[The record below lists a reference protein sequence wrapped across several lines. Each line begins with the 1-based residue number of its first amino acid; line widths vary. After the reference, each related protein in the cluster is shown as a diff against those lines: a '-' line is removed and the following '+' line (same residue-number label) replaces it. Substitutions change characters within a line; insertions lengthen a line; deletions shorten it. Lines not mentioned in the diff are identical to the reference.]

1 MKKSELRQIIKEEIS
16 KVLRENESGNAEY
29 AIGDEVTVVKG
40 GERIV
45 VSKIGVD
52 PKTVDYPT
60 PGMKGKV
67 SDVDKL
73 KNRVY
78 VVFPDIG
85 KDKYSFQPNEIK

>member
-1 MKKSELRQIIKEEIS
+1 MKKSQLRQIIKEEIS
-16 KVLRENESGNAEY
+16 KVLGNAQY
-29 AIGDEVTVVKG
+29 SIGDEVTVVKG

-52 PKTVDYPT
+52 PETVDYPT

-78 VVFPDIG
+78 VVFPSIG
-85 KDKYSFQPNEIK
+85 KNKYAFQPDEIE

>member
-16 KVLRENESGNAEY
+16 KVLGNAQY
-29 AIGDEVTVVKG
+29 SIGDEVTVVKG

-52 PKTVDYPT
+52 PETVDYPT

-67 SDVDKL
+67 SDVDEL

-78 VVFPDIG
+78 VVFPSIG
-85 KDKYSFQPNEIK
+85 EDKYAFQPDEIE